1 VTTTASTVLAETAAP
16 RKSARRLMPLIALA
30 VAVTAYVGFRAYQ
43 NTRPYEWS
51 GTVEARTISVGSRTG
66 GRVKAVLVHEGDR
79 VAAGQEL
86 VTLEPGDLE
95 AQRLQAQ
102 AQLEQSQANLEKL
115 EKGSRPEEIE
125 QARAKAQTAVAAFE
139 EAKHGARSEQIQGAN
154 SRLIALQVAVDKAQ
168 LDADRSHRL
177 IQSGAISQAEVD
189 NAEAALRGAIAQRD
203 NAKQSLDELVNGE
216 RKEDIAQA
224 AARAQEAQA
233 SARLVVAGTRVE
245 DLKAARATVDGAQG
259 KLDQIRVMIDE
270 LAIRSPRP
278 ARVESLDLRPGDIL
292 APNATA
298 ATVLEDDQLYVRI
311 YVPETRIGR
320 IKVGDEVPITVD
332 SFPGRSFK
340 GVVEH
345 INSVGEYSPR
355 NLQTA
360 DERADQVFATRI
372 GLREGKDDLR
382 AGMAAFITVPR

>member
-1 VTTTASTVLAETAAP
+1 MTSTTSTAVAEPVAA
-16 RKSARRLMPLIALA
+16 RKSARRFAPLLVLAAALA
-30 VAVTAYVGFRAYQ
+30 AYVGFRFYQ
-43 NTRPYEWS
+43 STRPYEWS

-66 GRVKAVLVHEGDR
+66 GRVKNVVVHEGDR

-86 VTLEPGDLE
+86 LTLEPGDLE
-95 AQRLQAQ
+95 SQRLQAQ
-102 AQLEQSQANLEKL
+102 AQLEQAQANLEKL
-115 EKGSRPEEIE
+115 ESGSRPEEIE
-125 QARAKAQTAVAAFE
+125 QARAKAQTAAAAFE
-139 EAKHGARSEQIQGAN
+139 EAKHGARSEEIQGAN
-154 SRLIALQVAVDKAQ
+154 ARLIALQVAVDKAQ
-168 LDADRSHRL
+168 LDADRAHRL
-177 IQSGAISQAEVD
+177 LSTGAISQAEVD
-189 NAEAALRGAIAQRD
+189 NADSSMRGAVAQRD
-203 NAKQSLDELVNGE
+203 NAKQSLDELQNGE

-233 SARLVVAGTRVE
+233 SAKLVVAGTRVE
-245 DLKAARATVDGAQG
+245 DLKAARAVVDGAQG

-270 LAIRSPRP
+270 LSVRSPRP
-278 ARVESLDLRPGDIL
+278 ARVESLDLRPGDII

-298 ATVLEDDQLYVRI
+298 ATLLEDDQLYVRI

-320 IKVGDEVPITVD
+320 VKVGEEVPISVD

-372 GLREGKDDLR
+372 GLREGQDDLR